1 MRSHHGQDV
10 GSHILASIVNEL
22 LEAGLEAL
30 AFLNNG
36 LWSDWPVGWTLF
48 RFHTNQVQHGLD
60 SFLHRFVLRRLVVL
74 FLHQRFKVRL
84 GILAHDCIQA
94 YDYTEHDKIC

>member
-1 MRSHHGQDV
+1 MRPHHGQDV
-10 GSHILASIVNEL
+10 GSHILTSIMNEL

-36 LWSDWPVGWTLF
+36 LWSDWTVGWPLF
-48 RFHTNQVQHGLD
+48 RFHTNQVQLGLD
-60 SFLHRFVLRRLVVL
+60 SFLHCFVLRRLVVL

-84 GILAHDCIQA
+84 GVLAHDCIQA
-94 YDYTEHDKIC
+94 YDYAEHDKIC

>member
-1 MRSHHGQDV
+1 V

-36 LWSDWPVGWTLF
+36 LWSDWPVGWPLF
-48 RFHTNQVQHGLD
+48 RFHTNQVLHGLD
-60 SFLHRFVLRRLVVL
+60 SFLHRFVL
-74 FLHQRFKVRL
+74 
-84 GILAHDCIQA
+84 
-94 YDYTEHDKIC
+94 